1 MAHVVVMP
9 KLGNT
14 VESCIIVKW
23 DVAEGQEVNA
33 DTVLCEIETDKA
45 TMEVPAGVSGTV
57 LKVLRPEGD
66 DVPVLEPIVVIGAAG
81 ESVELALKEAG
92 FAGAAG
98 AGAATAGAGVVQ
110 AAQAAQVAQAEKVPL
125 AAQDAQRTENAQ
137 SAVAGGVGQA
147 GEVGVSPR
155 ARQAAKAAGLSADA
169 VREFVGQGTGPGGR
183 IIERDVTKMVEEAP
197 KLTATARGIAAL
209 NELYES
215 GKKAGSGLGGRMTAA
230 DVAEA
235 AAQAKTAQAKTAEAS
250 AQPKVAAATAA
261 VSGTTG
267 ADSLGAYTETPIKS
281 IRKIIAERMMQSLLS
296 SAQLTF
302 NASAP
307 ADKLLALRARL
318 KNSDPALGLSGVTV
332 GDLVGYAAV
341 QVVKRYPR
349 INAHVIDNVIRS
361 YEHVHLGLA
370 VDTPRGL
377 MVPVV
382 KNADTLS
389 LRQFSEE
396 SKRLAKGCLDGTVN
410 PDALTGATFTAT
422 NLGAFGI
429 ESFTPILNT
438 PETSILGVDCIM
450 PRPTQA
456 SMETG
461 GEPQFEMRIGF
472 SLTVDHRVVDGA
484 DAARYLKDL
493 SNYIA
498 NIDIAVLA

>member
-23 DVAEGQEVNA
+23 DVAEGQDVNA

-45 TMEVPAGVSGTV
+45 TMEVPAGVSGKV
-57 LKVLRPEGD
+57 LKILRAEGD
-66 DVPVLEPIVVIGAAG
+66 DVPVMEPIVVVGAAG

-92 FAGAAG
+92 FAGAAS
-98 AGAATAGAGVVQ
+98 AGAATAGTGVV
-110 AAQAAQVAQAEKVPL
+110 QAAQVAQAEKAPL
-125 AAQDAQRTENAQ
+125 AAQDAQNMAAGGTM
-137 SAVAGGVGQA
+137 VAGGAEQTAMVGI
-147 GEVGVSPR
+147 SPR
-155 ARQAAKAAGLSADA
+155 AKHTASEAGLSANA
-169 VREFVGQGTGPGGR
+169 VKELVGQGTGPGGR
-183 IIERDVTKMVEEAP
+183 IIERDVAKVLEEAP

-230 DVAEA
+230 DVAAVA
-235 AAQAKTAQAKTAEAS
+235 AGKNAAEA
-250 AQPKVAAATAA
+250 KVAR
-261 VSGTTG
+261 GTTG
-267 ADSLGAYTETPIKS
+267 ADALGGYTETPIKS
-281 IRKIIAERMMQSLLS
+281 IRKIIAERMMQSLQS

-318 KNSDPALGLSGVTV
+318 KNSDPTLGLSGVTV

-382 KNADTLS
+382 KNADTLN

-396 SKRLAKGCLDGTVN
+396 SKRLAKGCLDGSVN
-410 PDALTGATFTAT
+410 PDDLTGATFTAT

-438 PETSILGVDCIM
+438 PETGILGVDCIM

-456 SMETG
+456 SVERG